1 MGVIPILQ
9 MKKQF
14 RVKALAQGDP
24 VSEQQSEWS
33 DGSLTLSSVL
43 HPWAVWLLGWGG
55 LGDGRLGRI
64 GGAGPACGSG
74 RYW

>member
-24 VSEQQSEWS
+24 VGEQQSEWS
-33 DGSLTLSSVL
+33 DGSLTLSLVL

-55 LGDGRLGRI
+55 LGGWEVGED
-64 GGAGPACGSG
+64 
-74 RYW
+74 